1 MRAVIARIPAGNVST
16 YGEVGKAA
24 SASPRSVGWVLREH
38 GADLPWWR
46 VVRADGTSHAIERAR
61 EHWDAEG
68 IPYVGA
74 RADMRACGLDAED
87 LRAL

>member
-38 GADLPWWR
+38 
-46 VVRADGTSHAIERAR
+46 
-61 EHWDAEG
+61 WDAEG